1 MTAVVS
7 AFLWHTD
14 ARPSVFATDPA
25 FTANNKKSKAMVK
38 VVDEKRKKGLSPGT
52 IRGLSRRSE
61 ELLITNKRFATY
73 LKETQ
78 Q

>member
-1 MTAVVS
+1 MTAAIS

-14 ARPSVFATDPA
+14 AHPSVFAADPS
-25 FTANNKKSKAMVK
+25 FTTNNKKSKAMVK
-38 VVDEKRKKGLSPGT
+38 FVDEKRKKGLSPGT

-61 ELLITNKRFATY
+61 ELLITNKRFANY

-78 Q
+78 